1 MEEEKES
8 RHRSELVI
16 AVIACRAYSTVQ
28 YNKVEYSREQYSTVE

>member
-16 AVIACRAYSTVQ
+16 AVIDSRACSTIEYSTVQ
-28 YNKVEYSREQYSTVE
+28 YS